1 MGSPESRYMRRGRLS
16 RGLGR
21 RLSGTGVSVGLE
33 VGAMVGV
40 EVGASVGLKQGELLG
55 LTTPSFIWSA
65 FAACFGSLRAVTA
78 S

>member
-33 VGAMVGV
+33 VGAMV
-40 EVGASVGLKQGELLG
+40 
-55 LTTPSFIWSA
+55 
-65 FAACFGSLRAVTA
+65 ACFGSLRAVTA
-78 S
+78 SELASAAQADAACASWLCL

>member
-33 VGAMVGV
+33 VGAMV
-40 EVGASVGLKQGELLG
+40 
-55 LTTPSFIWSA
+55 
-65 FAACFGSLRAVTA
+65 ACFGSLRAVTA